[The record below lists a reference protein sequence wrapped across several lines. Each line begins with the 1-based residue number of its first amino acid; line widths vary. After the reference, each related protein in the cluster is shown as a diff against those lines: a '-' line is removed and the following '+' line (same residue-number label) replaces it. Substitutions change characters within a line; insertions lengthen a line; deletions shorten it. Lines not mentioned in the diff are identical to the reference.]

1 MDKKEAAAR
10 AVDAGAV
17 AETAM
22 ATHGSDSPQA
32 RQAVIDA
39 TVVTLLAEVV
49 GCTRSDFDDAYDRR
63 SPV

>member
-1 MDKKEAAAR
+1 
-10 AVDAGAV
+10 
-17 AETAM
+17 
-22 ATHGSDSPQA
+22 
-32 RQAVIDA
+32 VIDA